1 VTWATRKLDCQP
13 LAFEVAAMEC
23 WHNISRIHRIF
34 IFDETKPIHE
44 LNLCDFA
51 SSMCAE
57 VVFNILLGSI
67 TRKIAQVKAG
77 T

>member
-1 VTWATRKLDCQP
+1 MGGMHRTECYSALSQQRNGKSWQGESLRTWDDIP
-13 LAFEVAAMEC
+13 
-23 WHNISRIHRIF
+23 RIHRIF

-57 VVFNILLGSI
+57 VVFDILLSS
-67 TRKIAQVKAG
+67 
-77 T
+77 